1 MTSSTSLI
9 CNDAYL
15 ARLLFSVCTAITK
28 EEKKEK
34 LFLILDCKGKHG
46 LHVCSKKSVGRLELH
61 NECRLSNCLTNHGGG
76 GLL

>member
-46 LHVCSKKSVGRLELH
+46 LHVCSKKKRWKVGIAQ
-61 NECRLSNCLTNHGGG
+61 
-76 GLL
+76 